1 MEVIVLVPEELF
13 HLVLFDC
20 LFLFDAPVEF
30 ELLGFLLQDEVI
42 SMAYF
47 PALLNLVLDLVVSEK
62 LHRLFEDFSSFSFGE
77 LFGC

>member
-1 MEVIVLVPEELF
+1 MIVLIPEELL
-13 HLVLFDC
+13 HLVLFDS

-30 ELLGFLLQDEVI
+30 ELLGFLLQDEVV

-47 PALLNLVLDLVVSEK
+47 PALFDLVLNLVVFEE
-62 LHRLFEDFSSFSFGE
+62 LHCLLEDFSSFSFGE